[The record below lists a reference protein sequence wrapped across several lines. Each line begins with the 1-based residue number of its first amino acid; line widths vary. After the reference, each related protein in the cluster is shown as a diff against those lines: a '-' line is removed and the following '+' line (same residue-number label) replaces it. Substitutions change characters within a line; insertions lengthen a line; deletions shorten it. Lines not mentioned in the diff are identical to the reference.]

1 MTNISYDL
9 ATFLFRSYEFL
20 RDPLLAWELVFNEKP
35 YEFHRRDFQFELY
48 PEFIEYTYGGVL
60 VFDEENELVNKSN
73 RFRVLSLW

>member
-1 MTNISYDL
+1 MTKISYDL
-9 ATFLFRSYEFL
+9 ATFLFRSYEL
-20 RDPLLAWELVFNEKP
+20 RPLRAWELVFKEKP

-48 PEFIEYTYGGVL
+48 REFIEYTHGGVL